1 MRFNAGK
8 IITKLLLIV
17 SIFSLVNGWDASQGQ
32 NNPIYTTGGPHR
44 IQRSHSKRYP
54 KQDSIH
60 KSDSIDEQTP
70 FTTSVFHD
78 VDHMKAANNLA
89 NTEFQNNERHAA
101 NLPATHGNGF
111 ESMHHPAMGQK
122 SLSDFTLTNLLI
134 TADVEGGLHA
144 VNRENGQVV
153 WSIRSS
159 QFTPLIQTIEPPR
172 NSTKEILMV
181 EPFEDGNIFYF
192 NMHQGL
198 QKIPVSI
205 KQLILTS
212 PMHMK
217 ANVVVDELG
226 TVVEDEKI
234 YTGSRRTIMYTTD
247 MLTGEIVSVFGPGTA
262 NKKFRADD
270 TRADDRA
277 NLLVIG
283 KTIYEL
289 GIHSKDGSTYNVT
302 YANWQANA
310 IDKPLA
316 AQNIHSSDGT
326 LISPFRD
333 KTLLA
338 IDSNLKI
345 AKWMSQKFPGIIVSI
360 FDVFYNTVSGENVIV
375 PHPFQTIDNDN
386 TANGRIYLEETENHS
401 WIALSNEHFPSL
413 VKAAP
418 LSKYSSSEV
427 WRAPSLF
434 DDEYLFADSI
444 SGVHTLKVNQ
454 FKPTLPHPSS
464 ETKPGNTRPSNELMM
479 IEPNTYANFPSVQE
493 DTFNSLE
500 RYISPMELELY
511 RLRIEEQITKQ
522 LLEQNSNS
530 FIHRIRNLVYKVF
543 ESGLVIVLSFIFL
556 GLLQKFRI
564 LPPLPVILEKVGLST
579 PREVRVTPPVI
590 ISETTEKTDD
600 KSSDKSKE
608 KVVQLEI
615 DDEKHEKSLDSH
627 SDDENAKDDPP
638 TTGNANNNNKA
649 VEKKKRKR
657 GSRGGKKSKAKKS
670 SGTDQN
676 EIPDF
681 ENDLKNLTVSD
692 EVLGYGSSGT
702 VVFKGKFQ
710 GRDVAV
716 KRMLI
721 DFCDVADREI
731 QLLTESDNHANVI
744 RYYCSEKTDRF
755 LYIALELCTATLQDL
770 IYGRNLLPEVM
781 EIHKTL
787 DLININYQ
795 IASGVAHLHS
805 LKIIHRDLKPQNILV
820 ALNPNEK
827 LNPASKGNQL
837 RILISDF
844 GLCKKL
850 DTDQSSFKT
859 NINNPAG
866 TTGWRAPELLE
877 ASVAKIL
884 ESINEIPDDMDKSTD
899 HNTNAMSVVSTDSFY
914 DPFTK
919 KRLTRAIDIFS
930 LGCVFFYVLT
940 KGQHPYGD
948 RYMREANIIKGIY
961 DLSPLRQHI
970 RDRGMVTEATDL
982 IARMI
987 SKDPSKRPTAF
998 EVLKHPLFWKPSK
1011 KLAFLLKVSDRF
1023 EVERRDPPSP
1033 LLLKLETI
1041 APKIITNGDWSKKF
1055 DQSFMD
1061 NLGKYRK
1068 YHFYK
1073 IMDLLRALR
1082 NKYHHFMD
1090 LPEDLAKEMGPIPDG
1105 FYEYFCSRFPNM
1117 LMEIYHLTH
1126 EILPDDQML
1135 HEFF

>member
-1 MRFNAGK
+1 MRFDIAS
-8 IITKLLLIV
+8 IFTKLLLII
-17 SIFSLVNGWDASQGQ
+17 SIFSLIRGCDASAEQ
-32 NNPIYTTGGPHR
+32 NNYAYTNGGPN
-44 IQRSHSKRYP
+44 IVQKSHSKRYSRP
-54 KQDSIH
+54 NGQHIMG
-60 KSDSIDEQTP
+60 DEDERRP
-70 FTTSVFHD
+70 FTTSVFQD
-78 VDHMKAANNLA
+78 VDHGVTVDKVT
-89 NTEFQNNERHAA
+89 NTARQRSERYAS
-101 NLPATHGNGF
+101 NLPATHGNSF
-111 ESMHHPAMGQK
+111 ESMHNPAMAQK
-122 SLSDFTLTNLLI
+122 SLNDFTLTNLLI

-159 QFTPLIQTIEPPR
+159 QFTPLIETIEPPR

-234 YTGSRRTIMYTTD
+234 YTGSRRTIMYTID
-247 MLTGEIVSVFGPGTA
+247 ILTGEIVSVYGPGTA
-262 NKKFRADD
+262 NKKFRESDSNEDD
-270 TRADDRA
+270 KTG
-277 NLLVIG
+277 LLVIG

-302 YANWQANA
+302 YASWQANA
-310 IDKPLA
+310 LDKPLA
-316 AQNIHSSDGT
+316 AQNVQSSDGT
-326 LISPFRD
+326 FISPFRD

-345 AKWMSQKFPGIIVSI
+345 AKWISPKFPGIIVSV
-360 FDVFYNTVSGENVIV
+360 FDIFYNSVSRENVIV

-386 TANGRIYLEETENHS
+386 TANTRIYLEETENHS

-418 LSKYSSSEV
+418 LSKYSSNEV
-427 WRAPSLF
+427 WRSPSLF
-434 DDEYLFADSI
+434 DDELLFADSI
-444 SGVHTLKVNQ
+444 SGVHTLRTNY
-454 FKPTLPHPSS
+454 FKPTLPDPSS
-464 ETKPGNTRPSNELMM
+464 ETKQGYTRPSNELMM

-522 LLEQNSNS
+522 LMQQNNNT
-530 FIHRIRNLVYKVF
+530 FLHRIQDLVYKVF
-543 ESGLVIVLSFIFL
+543 ESGLVIVLSFVFL

-564 LPPLPVILEKVGLST
+564 LPPLPVILEKVGLAS
-579 PREVRVTPPVI
+579 PKEVKITTPVI
-590 ISETTEKTDD
+590 IGETKEDHESHNNEKPKEVTVKFDTENDKVDKTPEEHTDD
-600 KSSDKSKE
+600 DAPRE
-608 KVVQLEI
+608 DGTQTDHLNN
-615 DDEKHEKSLDSH
+615 
-627 SDDENAKDDPP
+627 NAK
-638 TTGNANNNNKA
+638 GS
-649 VEKKKRKR
+649 EKKKRKR
-657 GSRGGKKSKAKKS
+657 GSRGGKKSKTKKS
-670 SGTDQN
+670 TVTDLN
-676 EIPDF
+676 EPTDF
-681 ENDLKNLTVSD
+681 ETDLKNLTVSD
-692 EVLGYGSSGT
+692 EILGYGSSGT
-702 VVFKGKFQ
+702 VVFRGKFQ

-731 QLLTESDNHANVI
+731 QLLTESDNDPNVI
-744 RYYCSEKTDRF
+744 RYYCSERTDRF

-781 EIHKTL
+781 NIHKSL

-820 ALNPNEK
+820 SLNHNEK

-884 ESINEIPDDMDKSTD
+884 ESINEIPDDLEKSTD
-899 HNTNAMSVVSTDSFY
+899 HHTNVMSSVSTDSFY

-961 DLSPLRQHI
+961 DLSPLRLNI
-970 RDRGMVTEATDL
+970 RNRGTVAEANDL
-982 IARMI
+982 ISRMI
-987 SKDPSKRPTAF
+987 SKDPSNRPTAF

-1041 APKIITNGDWSKKF
+1041 APKIITNGNWSKKF
-1055 DQSFMD
+1055 DAAFMD

-1068 YHFYK
+1068 YHFNK

-1090 LPEDLAKEMGPIPDG
+1090 LPDELAKEMGPIPDG
-1105 FYEYFCSRFPNM
+1105 FYEYFSSRFPDM
-1117 LMEIYHLTH
+1117 LMEIYHLTKD
-1126 EILPDDQML
+1126 ILPDDQLL